1 MFDEKKYQETF
12 AQVHASE
19 ETLSEVLKMTK
30 KHNTG
35 VRITRMLAIAAIL
48 SAMMATTVF
57 AYVGFTQYEN
67 PMMMLRTFFGDDS
80 QLSNDGAIVEET
92 YFGYTYTR
100 VEPTIERVPMDE
112 EIAESEV
119 APYVSDVGQSI
130 TYEDYTLTVEAHLY
144 DSATDCGVIYY
155 TLENPNGVGEYKLQ
169 YNDEVWW
176 PDGELVRIMNC
187 FGNNFIIKEETTNTK
202 LSVAHYYSAVEEGV
216 DHIEVSF
223 TDRVPDGEYDAAQ
236 LEALVLHLPLDDGGG
251 MKRLSAAEGDISIS
265 PIAMRMNITDM
276 DFLRQIEPYDK
287 SLSEPLE
294 SNIDILALKF
304 KDGSEYVIQ
313 DEERNIDNTMYVLVS
328 EEGYVV
334 SYSFNRLV
342 DVDNVTSV
350 VINDMEFTV
359 E

>member
-1 MFDEKKYQETF
+1 
-12 AQVHASE
+12 
-19 ETLSEVLKMTK
+19 
-30 KHNTG
+30 
-35 VRITRMLAIAAIL
+35 
-48 SAMMATTVF
+48 
-57 AYVGFTQYEN
+57 
-67 PMMMLRTFFGDDS
+67 
-80 QLSNDGAIVEET
+80 
-92 YFGYTYTR
+92 
-100 VEPTIERVPMDE
+100 
-112 EIAESEV
+112 
-119 APYVSDVGQSI
+119 
-130 TYEDYTLTVEAHLY
+130 
-144 DSATDCGVIYY
+144 
-155 TLENPNGVGEYKLQ
+155 
-169 YNDEVWW
+169 
-176 PDGELVRIMNC
+176 MNC